1 MMRGLLIIC
10 LLVWTAIAQASDT
23 WKNLWLTA
31 DQQGEQLMQ
40 QGKAKEAARIFSNP
54 RRKAYAE
61 LQAKDYQ
68 HAAKDFETFND
79 SDGHYN
85 RGNALAKAGQLQ
97 EAIKAYDAALAHD
110 PKNEDARHNRELVAK
125 ALQKQPP
132 QPKPSPTD
140 KSSSNENKNTSNNQ
154 PGNKKDANKQ
164 ADDKKSST
172 SKDTEN
178 NGQQNQNN
186 RAKSNQDK
194 ADQSK
199 NNNTNTKQKDAN
211 SGQKNAN
218 SEQKANQ
225 EQEQQAQENQPGQA
239 SKPNTQPQPG
249 NDANEAKQ
257 AKQDAEAALNKL
269 PAGQKAVSSNTPV
282 SEKQLA
288 QEQWLQRI
296 PDDPGGLLR
305 RKFMIEHMIRQQGTN
320 P

>member
-1 MMRGLLIIC
+1 MKRGLLILC
-10 LLVWTAIAQASDT
+10 LLVWTASAQAGDA
-23 WKNLWLTA
+23 WKNLWFTA

-40 QGKAKEAARIFSNP
+40 QGKAAEAARIFSNP

-68 HAAKDFETFND
+68 HAAQDFKIFND

-110 PKNEDARHNRELVAK
+110 PKNQDARHNRELVAK

-132 QPKPSPTD
+132 QSKPSASD
-140 KSSSNENKNTSNNQ
+140 KSSTSENKNTKNNQ
-154 PGNKKDANKQ
+154 PDSKQDTNKQ
-164 ADDKKSST
+164 SDQEKNSSSQDTSNNEQQKQDNRDKT
-172 SKDTEN
+172 A
-178 NGQQNQNN
+178 Q
-186 RAKSNQDK
+186 
-194 ADQSK
+194 
-199 NNNTNTKQKDAN
+199 NNTNQGENKEARSEQKDAN
-211 SGQKNAN
+211 P
-218 SEQKANQ
+218 EQKQRTQ
-225 EQEQQAQENQPGQA
+225 EKQPGQNNKLN
-239 SKPNTQPQPG
+239 SQPQPG
-249 NDANEAKQ
+249 NDAKA
-257 AKQDAEAALNKL
+257 AKQDAEAALNQL
-269 PAGQKAVSSNTPV
+269 LAGKKGALSNTPV

-288 QEQWLQRI
+288 QEQWLQSI